1 MRWPKLD
8 PITRRRFRRFYA
20 LKRARY
26 SLYIFGFLYVVGMLA
41 NVICNDLP
49 LLVRHEGSYYFPF
62 VKYYPDD
69 VFTGSGQA
77 TRPKYKEIAKSEAFA
92 EGSGNWMLFAPIPY
106 GPNEGFTAATI
117 EVDELVEVGI
127 ARKRLVG
134 SVDVAPDFSI
144 RRSVAA
150 AYFYGLGD
158 ERALRDKSLLEQA
171 PLSDGFR
178 SAVEARFG
186 NSAEAP
192 AISEVLTLSSGLKVE
207 ASMAAYSPRDRPPS
221 TVRVSLREQ
230 ADGGAADKVVFHE
243 DGSVDTHPGTL
254 WAQFGAE
261 QQAAVA
267 QRVEERRAARVQP
280 LSLQIGEVFY
290 ELDFK
295 KEDVHFPFRPT
306 PDHWL
311 GLDSSGRDVFARIF
325 YALRISMNFGFLLVI
340 ATFVVGIAI
349 GGIQGYFGGKI
360 DLLGQRTIE
369 IWESL
374 PFLYIMILLGSVY
387 GRSFTLLLVLYG
399 IFNWIGIS
407 YYMRGEFLKVRK
419 LPYIEAA
426 HCMGLPSIK
435 IMFRHILPNALVP
448 IITFF
453 PFSLVAAISSLSALD
468 YLGFGLPA
476 PTPSWGELL
485 GQAQEFRYA
494 WWLVLYPSSILFI
507 VILLGAFIG
516 EGLRAAFDPKMNTH
530 YES

>member
-8 PITRRRFRRFYA
+8 PITRKRFRRFYA

-26 SLYIFGFLYVVGMLA
+26 SLFVFCFLYGIGMLA
-41 NVICNDLP
+41 NIVCNDLP
-49 LLVRHEGSYYFPF
+49 LVVHHQGSWYFPF
-62 VKYYPDD
+62 LKYYPDD
-69 VFTGSGQA
+69 VFTDSGRA
-77 TRPKYKEIAKSEAFA
+77 TRPDYKAIRKSEAFA
-92 EGSGNWMLFAPIPY
+92 PGSGNWMLFAPVPY

-117 EVDELVEVGI
+117 EVDEVVDVTI
-127 ARKRLVG
+127 TRQRLVG

-150 AYFYGLGD
+150 APFYGLSD
-158 ERALRDKSLLEQA
+158 ERALRDRSLLEQA
-171 PLSDGFR
+171 QLSPDFR
-178 SAVEARFG
+178 AAVETRFA
-186 NSAEAP
+186 NLTEAP
-192 AISEVLTLSSGLKVE
+192 AATESLTLASGLKAE
-207 ASMAAYSPRDRPPS
+207 ASLAPYSPRPRAPA
-221 TVRVSLREQ
+221 TVRISLREQ
-230 ADGGAADKVVFHE
+230 ANSAESERVVFHE
-243 DGSVDTHPGTL
+243 DGSVDTLPDGI
-254 WAQFGAE
+254 WAKLDAE
-261 QQAAVA
+261 QQAAIA
-267 QRVEERRAARVQP
+267 GRAAERRLARAMS
-280 LSLQIGEVFY
+280 LDLQIGETYYVASFA
-290 ELDFK
+290 

-325 YALRISMNFGFLLVI
+325 YALRISMNFGVLLVI

-349 GGIQGYFGGKI
+349 GGIQGYFGGKV

-419 LPYIEAA
+419 LSYIEAA

-485 GQAQEFRYA
+485 GQAQEYRYA
-494 WWLVLYPSSILFI
+494 WWLVLYPSTILFI

-516 EGLRAAFDPKMNTH
+516 EGLRAAFDPKLNTQ